1 MNLPASPAAR
11 RREEEVRIRQRLEA
25 MDSKLDACLG
35 TIGGAQPGGAQAPP
49 PVAAVAAV
57 EFDAR
62 DVAEVASLLFDGC
75 VRFGG
80 VPHSISRVVPPRDPP
95 TCDAVVFPML
105 GRFTV
110 EECIRSGLISA
121 TGRFNREVH
130 SKMMAASGARR
141 DLRWA
146 RPMTP
151 EHTPAFAGRIRT
163 TD

>member
-35 TIGGAQPGGAQAPP
+35 TIGGAQPGGAKAPP
-49 PVAAVAAV
+49 PVAA

-151 EHTPAFAGRIRT
+151 EHTPAFAGRMLPPEN
-163 TD
+163 

>member
-1 MNLPASPAAR
+1 MSLTNLPGGKAARAKEELRRRQQWEQGWMQGATMAARRMGVEAPASP
-11 RREEEVRIRQRLEA
+11 
-25 MDSKLDACLG
+25 
-35 TIGGAQPGGAQAPP
+35 PAPP
-49 PVAAVAAV
+49 PVAA

-80 VPHSISRVVPPRDPP
+80 VPHSISRAVPPRDPP

-151 EHTPAFAGRIRT
+151 EHMPAFAGRMLPPEN
-163 TD
+163 

>member
-49 PVAAVAAV
+49 PVAA

-110 EECIRSGLISA
+110 RELIETGLVSA
-121 TGRFNREVH
+121 SGRFSHETYTKRME
-130 SKMMAASGARR
+130 AAGVRR
-141 DLRWA
+141 GIRWA

-151 EHTPAFAGRIRT
+151 EHTPAFAGRT
-163 TD
+163 LPPEN

>member
-1 MNLPASPAAR
+1 MNASPAAR

-35 TIGGAQPGGAQAPP
+35 TIGGAPPGGAQAPP
-49 PVAAVAAV
+49 PVAA
-57 EFDAR
+57 ELDAR

-80 VPHSISRVVPPRDPP
+80 VPHSISRIVPPRDPP

-121 TGRFNREVH
+121 TGRF
-130 SKMMAASGARR
+130 
-141 DLRWA
+141 
-146 RPMTP
+146 
-151 EHTPAFAGRIRT
+151 
-163 TD
+163 